1 MKTGSGGIV
10 WCRPTPP
17 ARRSKTFL
25 TVLHLVLA
33 AIFLFGT
40 VAGGT
45 VAGSEAAFAQDS
57 SSGDAP
63 SDAPRAVAVEPLA
76 RDDAISRRIDNILTA
91 TGWYE
96 DVRVESREGVV
107 FLDGRTQS
115 DEHRTW
121 ARNLSANTQDVVAV
135 VNRIQV
141 TPETDWSFAP
151 ALAEVRSLLYKGLAS
166 LPLIAVA
173 IVILPLAF
181 YAAVLVGRVVDWAL
195 SRQVSSPF
203 LRSVIAR
210 TVSIP
215 VFLIGLYIVLQVA
228 GLTQLALSLLG
239 GAGVVGIIVGF
250 AFRDIAENFL
260 ASLLLSIRQPF
271 RRGDHIEVGGH
282 EGTVQSMN
290 TRSTLLLSRE
300 GNHIQIPN
308 AAVFKSTI
316 VNFTSAAARQE
327 YLEIGIGYEVSIA
340 AAQEIIRKVLVDHA
354 AVLEEPEEPLV
365 LVDTLGSATVNLRA
379 YFWFDGRAYSV
390 YKIRSA
396 LLRLIKKA
404 LTEKGISM
412 PDEAR
417 EVIFPQGVP
426 VMMMDGSSS
435 TAPAQPASAPAPS
448 LPKPPAEESGASAT
462 TSEGDLDNDTASIER
477 HAAGSDIPEAEQDL
491 LARADRTK

>member
-1 MKTGSGGIV
+1 M
-10 WCRPTPP
+10 
-17 ARRSKTFL
+17 RSRIFL
-25 TVLHLVLA
+25 TVFHLLVA
-33 AIFLFGT
+33 ASLLVGMPAAT
-40 VAGGT
+40 GPASAQTASGVD
-45 VAGSEAAFAQDS
+45 VPSE
-57 SSGDAP
+57 
-63 SDAPRAVAVEPLA
+63 APRAIAVEPVA
-76 RDDAISRRIDNILTA
+76 RDDAIAKRIDSILDA
-91 TGWYE
+91 TGWYNG
-96 DVRVESREGVV
+96 VAVEAREGVV
-107 FLDGRTQS
+107 FLDGSTHS

-121 ARNLSANTQDVVAV
+121 ARNLAANTQDVVAV
-135 VNRIQV
+135 VNRITV
-141 TPETDWSFAP
+141 TPKSDWSFAP
-151 ALAEVRSLLYKGLAS
+151 ALNEVRSLLYKGLAS
-166 LPLIAVA
+166 LPLIALA
-173 IVILPLAF
+173 IIILPVAF
-181 YAAVLVGRVVDWAL
+181 YAALLVGRLVDWAL

-271 RRGDHIEVGGH
+271 RRGDHILVGGH

-340 AAQEIIRKVLVDHA
+340 AAQEIIRKVLIDHA

-404 LTEKGISM
+404 LTEEGISM

-426 VMMMDGSSS
+426 VMMMDGSGGS
-435 TAPAQPASAPAPS
+435 APAKPASAPSQS

-477 HAAGSDIPEAEQDL
+477 HAAASDIPEAEQDL
-491 LARADRTK
+491 LAGAGRSK